1 MQELEKLRHTAAHI
15 LAHAIKELYPSALPT
30 IGPAIEDGFYYDFYN
45 LNIKEEDLP
54 KIEAKMKEIVKKDY
68 KLARKKKKKKEAKD
82 FFKKNKFKLEIIDEL
97 KEGEITFYEQGNFID
112 LCRGGHLESTGK
124 VKAFKLMKLAGAY
137 WRGDSKNEMLTRIYG
152 TAFASQKELD
162 DYLKM
167 LEEAEKRNHVVI
179 GKKLNLFD
187 FHEYSPGAPFFHP
200 KGAVIYIELLNFI
213 REQYKKRGYKEVITP
228 LLYDKKLWE
237 TSGHWEHFKDNM
249 FILKIDGRE
258 FALKPMNCPSH
269 CIMYGDLVRSYKDLP
284 LRLADFAPLHRNEV
298 RGALGGLTRVRK
310 MSQDDSHIF
319 AAEDQI
325 EKEIEN
331 LIDFVDMV
339 YKKTFDM
346 DFMIKLSTRP
356 KQRMGDD
363 KLWDKAERVLEDVL
377 KKKKLKYEINPGDGS
392 FYGPKIDVHVKDCL
406 KRTHQVA
413 TIQLDFQLPLRFN
426 LEYDGKDGKKHTP
439 IIIHRAILG
448 SLERFIGLLTE
459 HYAGRFPLWLSPVQ
473 VKIVTVNDRNILFA
487 NKVRQELEENS
498 IRVEI
503 DDRGES
509 VPKKVRDAEV
519 EKIPVIVTIGDK
531 EVEKKTLA
539 LRDRNGKVKFGVKI
553 EDLIKGLKDKIE
565 KRELE

>member
-68 KLARKKKKKKEAKD
+68 KLARKEKKKKEAKD

-392 FYGPKIDVHVKDCL
+392 FYGPKIDIHVKDCL

-473 VKIVTVNDRNILFA
+473 VKIVTVNDRNISFA

-519 EKIPVIVTIGDK
+519 EKIPAIVTIGDK

>member
-68 KLARKKKKKKEAKD
+68 KLARKEKKKKEAKD

-392 FYGPKIDVHVKDCL
+392 FYGPKIDIHVKDCL